1 MKLISLLTL
10 LFLSLFVHGEE
21 TRLTNCD
28 EEDTLE
34 AKTAFK
40 NCVDSS
46 KAPILENTE
55 SFKESGLNS
64 LCERLNNLFSTCE
77 EERITL
83 MECTSEAQVENVIEA
98 HMTSIGDILESLLRD
113 MDVKSCSVFN
123 NEGRSDEEYFAEYE
137 DKDETKE
144 ASAEDASSE
153 AEAEHPHHNNN
164 GGSKLSLHLF
174 VIPLAYFLSLWK

>member
-1 MKLISLLTL
+1 MRGSAITRDLNHQQLSVYFVLFIDILLTL

-123 NEGRSDEEYFAEYE
+123 NEGRSDEEYLRNMRTRMRQ
-137 DKDETKE
+137 KKPLPKMLLLSRGG
-144 ASAEDASSE
+144 ASTS
-153 AEAEHPHHNNN
+153 
-164 GGSKLSLHLF
+164 
-174 VIPLAYFLSLWK
+174 